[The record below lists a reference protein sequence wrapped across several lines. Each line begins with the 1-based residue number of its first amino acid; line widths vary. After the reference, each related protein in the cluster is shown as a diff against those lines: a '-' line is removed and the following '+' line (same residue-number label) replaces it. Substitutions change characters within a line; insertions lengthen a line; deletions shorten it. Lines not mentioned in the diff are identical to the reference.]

1 MNKKQPHPMLLRVPT
16 KNGMTFYVQAKKPL
30 PPPFKKYLQDIASYG
45 QVQKKT

>member
-1 MNKKQPHPMLLRVPT
+1 MLLRVPT